1 MELRMGKTIRHT
13 CEKWLRKPKA
23 NGARK
28 GEVRPKALPPTSY
41 DDLDVAGYDEDYSY
55 KHSDKKLKDKGE
67 KRLMKRMKK
76 QGRDFRNKDNFSQ
89 MDDQ

>member
-1 MELRMGKTIRHT
+1 MGKTIRHT

-41 DDLDVAGYDEDYSY
+41 DDLDVAGYDESEVLQIL
-55 KHSDKKLKDKGE
+55 KKPRIKTKSKSIISLAPNDIA
-67 KRLMKRMKK
+67 KK
-76 QGRDFRNKDNFSQ
+76 FLYRFQELY
-89 MDDQ
+89 